1 MNVASQA
8 QAAAPGGQA
17 RAQAN
22 NSAPQALP
30 QRRRQW
36 GRKVAPWLL
45 LLPMVL
51 MVMLALG
58 YPLVRQTIMSFQEF
72 GLAQQFGAPA
82 EWAGFDNYAKILT
95 DSYFWVV
102 FVKSVLFCI
111 WTAGITMVL
120 GVGLAVLMLRLTK
133 VVRAFVNTALIIV
146 WAMPALASLTVWQWL
161 VEPRS
166 GLVNYFL
173 SVIGLRSFEGF
184 HWLGHN
190 YWYFYLVAS
199 AIIIW
204 QSLPL
209 VTITIYA
216 ALAQVSPELLEAA
229 QIDGAS
235 DAQQIMR
242 IMLPIITPVIALIG
256 VLQIIWD
263 LRVFTQIYVLQ
274 QAGTI
279 ASETN
284 LLGTYVYKTGI
295 AEGNYGVA
303 SALAMVILLLTLLLT
318 GRYLQM
324 LYRQGGVE

>member
-1 MNVASQA
+1 MKVAK
-8 QAAAPGGQA
+8 QAAAGASGAPKAAG
-17 RAQAN
+17 AN
-22 NSAPQALP
+22 ATAPQS
-30 QRRRQW
+30 RRKLRH
-36 GRKVAPWLL
+36 KVAPWLL
-45 LLPMVL
+45 LLPMVA

-82 EWAGFDNYAKILT
+82 EWVGFDNYKTILT

-111 WTAGITMVL
+111 WTAGLTMLL

-133 VVRAFVNTALIIV
+133 AVRTFVNTVLIIV
-146 WAMPALASLTVWQWL
+146 WAMPALATLTVWQWL

-166 GLVNYFL
+166 GLLNYFL
-173 SVIGLRSFEGF
+173 SVIGLKSFEGF

-190 YWYFYLVAS
+190 FWYFYLIAS

-235 DAQQIMR
+235 DAQQVVR